1 MSVKLEVISDRGP
14 GRAILVFG
22 PLAVFLWLR
31 PRFSFGERMALA
43 LLLAELFRD
52 GDGEYGGDAD

>member
-1 MSVKLEVISDRGP
+1 VKWAVISDRGP
-14 GRAILVFG
+14 GRAILVFV
-22 PLAVFLWLR
+22 PLAVFLWPR

-43 LLLAELFRD
+43 LLLAELFRG